1 MSARLNMNAIPLIS
15 WKGQTFQQLTNSIQ
29 KNGTINSTTN
39 ISTSIFATQPIKH
52 YRREVA
58 SQSPTTCNP
67 RTSLSIDMFSIP
79 GGNTTNT
86 SATNGLVN
94 TLDFNITANKT
105 EIPGSCESECVVG
118 TPEQNARRRVRSSGM
133 IKKQFDISND
143 RKTYYTDSKQY
154 LNSRNKTFTQNQYN
168 YLRKGDSSAIPGD
181 SNSMNNIYTTNSTTD
196 CKKYY
201 LSSDTSF
208 SYTWTHY
215 ADRVETTTDVSNN
228 ITSTSYVTTTS
239 HPVDVPAGY
248 YDIDTINT
256 ILQNSMIS
264 NYHYVLDAN
273 NIKVLFVK
281 IVYNSSTDKFE
292 IAYTP
297 LNAAA
302 FAANN
307 YSYPLIETIYSPVSV
322 DDSENIQGYKISNL
336 PVDANISVVPWN
348 FQATMKYVYISVSN
362 NVFSQMVGFTAQ
374 TYPLDTSS
382 GTNVT
387 ETSNYVPLIRSR
399 YNRVYYKPNNS
410 QFAQQGAVSSS
421 SRIARL
427 KYNSITNTAN
437 TYRTAYGPHVAN
449 ALAYGVPAN
458 GYTVKDKEDPY
469 ATLKTPIFTST
480 GEMRCAI
487 RGTCR

>member
-29 KNGTINSTTN
+29 KNGEINANTN

-67 RTSLSIDMFSIP
+67 RISLSIDMFSIP

-94 TLDFNITANKT
+94 TLDFNITANTT
-105 EIPGSCESECVVG
+105 EIPGSCESECVIG

-133 IKKQFDISND
+133 IQKQFDISND

-181 SNSMNNIYTTNSTTD
+181 TISMNNIYTTNSTTD

-208 SYTWTHY
+208 LYVWTHY
-215 ADRVETTTDVSNN
+215 DNDGTGNPV
-228 ITSTSYVTTTS
+228 TSTHSVT
-239 HPVDVPAGY
+239 VQAGH

-256 ILQNSMIS
+256 ILHNTMIE
-264 NYHYVLDAN
+264 NYHYALDAN

-281 IVYNSSTDKFE
+281 IIYNSYTDKFE
-292 IAYTP
+292 ITYTP
-297 LNAAA
+297 MDSAT
-302 FAANN
+302 FTTNN
-307 YSYPLIETIYSPVSV
+307 YSYPVIETIYGAVSV
-322 DDSENIQGYKISNL
+322 DDTLNGDGYKLSTL
-336 PVDANISVVPWN
+336 PADANISVVPWI
-348 FQATMKYVYISVSN
+348 FQATTKYVYISVSN
-362 NVFSQMVGFTAQ
+362 NVFSQMIGFTAQ

-382 GTNVT
+382 GTSIT
-387 ETSNYVPLIRSR
+387 ETSNSVPLVRSR

-437 TYRTAYGPHVAN
+437 SYRSAYGPHVAN

-469 ATLKTPIFTST
+469 ATLKTPIFTTT

-487 RGTCR
+487 SGNCR

>member
-15 WKGQTFQQLTNSIQ
+15 WKGQTFNQLTNTIQ
-29 KNGTINSTTN
+29 KNGMIDTN
-39 ISTSIFATQPIKH
+39 INISRSIFSTQPIKH
-52 YRREVA
+52 YRREIGV
-58 SQSPTTCNP
+58 QSTSTCNP

-79 GGNTTNT
+79 GGNITNT
-86 SATNGLVN
+86 TATTNGLVN
-94 TLDFNITANKT
+94 TLDFNITTNSS

-118 TPEQNARRRVRSSGM
+118 TPEQNALRRVRSSGM

-143 RKTYYTDSKQY
+143 KSSYYTDSRQY
-154 LNSRNKTFTQNQYN
+154 LNSRNKTFVQNQYN
-168 YLRKGDSSAIPGD
+168 YLRKGEQSATPGD
-181 SNSMNNIYTTNSTTD
+181 SLSISNIYTTNSTTD
-196 CKKYY
+196 CKKFY

-215 ADRVETTTDVSNN
+215 NDTNVTTTDENGVET
-228 ITSTSYVTTTS
+228 ITSSDTNTS
-239 HPVDVPAGY
+239 HQVDVPSGN

-256 ILQNSMIS
+256 LLHNAMIL

-273 NIKVLFVK
+273 NLKILFIK

-292 IAYTP
+292 ITYTP
-297 LNAAA
+297 MDNSS
-302 FAANN
+302 FSTKN
-307 YSYPLIETIYSPVSV
+307 YSYPLVHTELNGPLSV
-322 DDSENIQGYKISNL
+322 DDSPTSGIKLSD
-336 PVDANISVVPWN
+336 DAVGSDITPWN
-348 FQATMKYVYISVSN
+348 FQSTTKYVYLSVAN
-362 NVFSQMVGFTAQ
+362 NRFSQMIGFTHQ

-387 ETSNYVPLIRSR
+387 ESSNYVPLIRSR

-427 KYNSITNTAN
+427 KYNSITKAAS
-437 TYRTAYGPHVAN
+437 TYRTAYGEHVAN
-449 ALAYGVPAN
+449 ALAYGVPSN

-469 ATLKTPIFTST
+469 ATLRTPIFTTT
-480 GEMRCAI
+480 GEMRCAF
-487 RGTCR
+487 GGKCR